1 MMKKAQD
8 TILWEDPVLKR
19 WLDTIMKPGT
29 RYGYRSAFRVYTAF
43 TKLSPGQMIDEA
55 IEDSK
60 RDPREKRDVLLTRLL
75 GFYTYLKTDYPK
87 KTRGEGEHKVTGKG
101 ISDKLAQMMV
111 SAVRSFY
118 STYDLAVVMKGR
130 RRLPR
135 PKVENRRMI
144 VAAEQVKVLV
154 DHARSP
160 RDRALILVNFQGGLD
175 VSTLCSL
182 KYGDVAEGLAKN
194 EHPLKLDLHRPKTG
208 TDFYTFL
215 GKDATEALKAY
226 LADMKQRGVTFSHS
240 TPLFVQGRGK
250 AALKTDNVQAV
261 MREVASRSGFVD
273 DKNNGKEFNPLG
285 PHALR
290 ESFGSIMT
298 NSGVPDTIVDFW
310 HGHEIGEMA
319 EAYRSVQ
326 FESLKKMY
334 LDREKLLSV
343 SGSKV
348 DLDEVKEKL
357 RQEVEQQTRQM
368 QTIINGLVAENI
380 DVKKK
385 ILTVE
390 TRNTDLETRIR
401 TAESKNVDQ
410 ATRIQTVESENMD
423 FKKRFQT
430 VEGKFSNIERLL
442 QDLKRETG

>member
-1 MMKKAQD
+1 MRP
-8 TILWEDPVLKR
+8 T
-19 WLDTIMKPGT
+19 T
-29 RYGYRSAFRVYTAF
+29 RYGYRTAFRSYTQY
-43 TKLSPGQMIDEA
+43 TKLPPGQMIDEA

-60 RDPREKRDVLLTRLL
+60 KDPRQKRDILLTRLL
-75 GFYTYLKTDYPK
+75 GFYNYLKNDYPRK
-87 KTRGEGEHKVTGKG
+87 SRGKGEHKITGKG
-101 ISDKLAQMMV
+101 LSDKLAQMQV
-111 SAVRSFY
+111 SAIRSFY
-118 STYDLAVVMKGR
+118 ATYDLTVRLKGR
-130 RRLPR
+130 RKLPR
-135 PKVENRRMI
+135 PRVENKRMI
-144 VAAEQVKVLV
+144 ISAEQVKVLV

-160 RDRALILVNFQGGLD
+160 RDRALILINFQGGLD

-182 KYGDVAEGLAKN
+182 RYGDIAEGLAKN
-194 EHPLKLDLHRPKTG
+194 EYPLKLDLHRQKTG

-215 GKDATEALKAY
+215 GRDAIEALKAY
-226 LADMKQRGVTFSHS
+226 LADMKQRGVTFTHS

-250 AALKTDNVQAV
+250 AALKTENVQAV
-261 MREVASRSGFVD
+261 MREVALRSGFID

-326 FESLKKMY
+326 LESLKKMY
-334 LDREKLLSV
+334 LDREKLLSI

-348 DLDEVKEKL
+348 DLEEVKEKL

-380 DVKKK
+380 D
-385 ILTVE
+385 
-390 TRNTDLETRIR
+390 
-401 TAESKNVDQ
+401 
-410 ATRIQTVESENMD
+410 

-430 VEGKFSNIERLL
+430 VEGKFASMEKTIG
-442 QDLKRETG
+442 QIREAVSSLEKQE